1 MTDANGGSINLRLSL
16 QGAEQVRA
24 ALASLGP
31 SGQRAMREIDRS
43 MREAGVG
50 LKALNAASNEARVGL
65 DALASRAGA
74 AGGMLRALGPWGLA
88 AAAALAVLS
97 LGATKALAV
106 SREAMVL
113 AGQLTDAAEKIHV
126 STDALQEW
134 RHVAIETGADASAAD
149 TAIAGFTR
157 RLGEATS
164 GLSKRGM
171 RPFEALGF
179 TREELQQFKSVEDAL
194 AEVTKRIASLSS
206 EAERAAVTEKLGLEP
221 LQNALRRPGD
231 EIEGLRQQAHA
242 LGVVMDA
249 ELIRRADQADKKFD
263 QLSRVI
269 DIQLKSAFVDLAPAI
284 VRAIGLIAQLATALA
299 DVVDGWRRVED
310 RTNKGLEA
318 ERARIRSESIGMM
331 LQYGDRASMEGQF
344 LRAQRIE
351 GGLYSPNPRDRS
363 GRPLPA
369 GYVAAGEHYDNL
381 QSQYERLQGLQSS
394 RNEASRPPTPP
405 PGVSL
410 TPPSSGGGGGGKSDA
425 DREEARR
432 RREAERALERL
443 ASEDVMAQRDR
454 IRALGELAGTDAA
467 RAAMAEDLLALD
479 QAQREQAL
487 AELEA
492 SIEAGGLMDDVARA
506 RLGQV
511 RAVLAEVDAA
521 ERTLIAEELA
531 QAQVQARLEIENRHA
546 EVTAQILQLASST
559 ARTSDERRRIELDLL
574 AIAQRRQTA
583 ELQAA
588 IAAEKDAEKRAGLV
602 ALLERLPALFDAQA
616 ADVGRRNATPYE
628 AWREGRMTSP
638 QAREWL
644 DQKALD
650 ALDGVNAGLRDAW
663 RNADGAGDALRRMG
677 DVAVDALSRVADG
690 LMEIAIQRLL
700 IQPLGDALFGGG
712 AGGGGSGG
720 GLLGG
725 FLGNLT
731 GRIMGGQGAGTSA
744 GLMQQPA
751 PAGDGFGG
759 LLQNW
764 WSRPG
769 RASGG
774 LIGAAGLHRVGE
786 FGPEMWD
793 APVGA
798 RVYDHEAA
806 RRIMMRAPG
815 AVPMPAPGAAQPPTI
830 NMPVTVVNR
839 TSEPASAR
847 VSQGPD
853 GIEVILEPMVRGAVQ
868 KMGAD
873 GSLARAS
880 ALAPRPIRR

>member
-1 MTDANGGSINLRLSL
+1 MADANGGSINLRLSL

-24 ALASLGP
+24 ALADLGP
-31 SGQRAMREIDRS
+31 AGQKAMRELDRS

-50 LKALNAASNEARVGL
+50 LRALDAASIEARGGMDGL
-65 DALASRAGA
+65 AGRAGA
-74 AGGMLRALGPWGLA
+74 AGGVLRALGPWGMA
-88 AAAALAVLS
+88 AAAG
-97 LGATKALAV
+97 LGVVSIAAAKALTQA
-106 SREAMVL
+106 REAMAL
-113 AGQLTDAAEKIHV
+113 AGEITDAAEKIHV
-126 STDALQEW
+126 TTDALQEW
-134 RHVAIETGADASAAD
+134 RHVAIETGADATAAD
-149 TAIAGFTR
+149 AAIAGFTR
-157 RLGEATS
+157 RLGEAAS

-179 TREELQQFKSVEDAL
+179 SQDEVRNFASVEEAL

-206 EAERAAVTEKLGLEP
+206 EAERAAIIEKLGLTP
-221 LQNALRRPGD
+221 LQNALRRGGD
-231 EIEGLRQQAHA
+231 EIEQLRRQAHD

-249 ELIRRADQADKKFD
+249 ELIRRADQADEKFD

-269 DIQLKSAFVDLAPAI
+269 DIQLKQAFVDLAPAI
-284 VRAIGLIAQLATALA
+284 VAAIGLIAQLATALS
-299 DVVDGWRRVED
+299 DVMDGWRELENRTGRGLRRQDDRLASEQADLMRRFGSREAMAGQRVSVRMVEGGAY
-310 RTNKGLEA
+310 TNVRRDPMNKVQGGGGGQVDAREHFDALQA
-318 ERARIRSESIGMM
+318 ERARLGQIE
-331 LQYGDRASMEGQF
+331 LERA
-344 LRAQRIE
+344 A
-351 GGLYSPNPRDRS
+351 
-363 GRPLPA
+363 
-369 GYVAAGEHYDNL
+369 
-381 QSQYERLQGLQSS
+381 
-394 RNEASRPPTPP
+394 ASRPPTPP

-410 TPPSSGGGGGGKSDA
+410 TPPSGGGGGGGKSNA

-467 RAAMAEDLLALD
+467 RAAMAEELLALD

-487 AELEA
+487 ADLEKT
-492 SIEAGGLMDDVARA
+492 IKAGGLLDEAAEA

-531 QAQVQARLEIENRHA
+531 QAQVQARLEIENLHA

-628 AWREGRMTSP
+628 VWREGRMTSP
-638 QAREWL
+638 QVREWL

-663 RNADGAGDALRRMG
+663 RNADGAGNALRRMG

-690 LMEIAIQRLL
+690 LLEIAIQQLM

-712 AGGGGSGG
+712 AGGG

-731 GRIMGGQGAGTSA
+731 GRIMGGQAAGASA
-744 GLMQQPA
+744 ASG
-751 PAGDGFGG
+751 GDSGG
-759 LLQNW
+759 QLQNW

-806 RRIMMRAPG
+806 RRIMMRAPA

-873 GSLARAS
+873 GSLARANN
-880 ALAPRPIRR
+880 LAPRPIRR